1 MTDMNKHVM
10 DEAIGET
17 RLDRNTQG
25 LIGKGAPRYEG
36 KLKVTGTA
44 PYAYERLAEQDVA
57 YGFIVPAKIARGTI
71 TSIDTSRAEAVPGVL
86 KIITGDRITRAASQ
100 PGAPA
105 AQTIDGQV
113 FHYNQ
118 PVALV
123 IADSFET
130 ARNAAGLVAV
140 TYDETAGRFDIAARD
155 TVREPGSSP
164 MEPNNK
170 RGDFEHAFAQA
181 EVTFDETYTTPSYH
195 AAAMEPHASTASWD
209 GATLEVWTSCQLLE
223 SGIGQIAAG
232 VGLDED
238 KVRVHSPYIGGGF
251 GSKLGTSPDAVLAA
265 LGTMAI
271 GKPVKVAM
279 TRQNVFQAT
288 SRRGETVQRVRFGA
302 TKEGKITC
310 FAHETDT
317 TNSPG
322 NGFFEPSGISSVFL
336 YAGKDRMITH
346 SLVETDVLM
355 TSAVRA
361 PGEATGMLA
370 TESALDEFAE
380 RFGIDPVEFR
390 RMNEPEV
397 NPMDDTP
404 FSSRRLIECIDEGAR
419 RFGWSDRPTKPGSR
433 REGEWLIGY
442 GMSSAS
448 RLNQLQQSSAE
459 IEMAPDGRATIRTA
473 MTDIGTGTYTI
484 LQQICA
490 EMLGL
495 PLDRVDVVLG
505 DTDLPASSGS
515 GGSWGANS
523 AGSSV
528 YVASLALIR
537 ELADRIDADAETL
550 TLKDG
555 HAIFGNRQIP
565 FSEILKGETISVT
578 GTIEPGETAD
588 KTHQAS
594 YGAHFCEV
602 GVNVVTGE
610 TRIRRLL
617 TVGAAGRILNEK
629 TATSQCYGGQIWG
642 IGYALEED
650 LVIDKRN
657 GLIVNH
663 DLAEYHVPVHADVP
677 ALEVVLL
684 EDRDPH
690 ASPLAG
696 KGIGE
701 LAIAG
706 VGASITNAIYNACG
720 VRVRDYPATLDK
732 VLAGL
737 PDDYLTAA

>member
-1 MTDMNKHVM
+1 MNKHVM
-10 DEAIGET
+10 DDAIGET

-25 LIGKGAPRYEG
+25 VIGKGAPRYEG
-36 KLKVTGTA
+36 KLKVSGTA
-44 PYAYERLAEQDVA
+44 PYAYEHLGGEDVA
-57 YGFIVPAKIARGTI
+57 YGFIVPASIAKGTI
-71 TSIDTSRAEAVPGVL
+71 KSVDASAAEAIPGVL
-86 KIITGDRITRAASQ
+86 KVISGEKIVRAASQ
-100 PGAPA
+100 PMAPA
-105 AQTIDGQV
+105 AQTIDGEV

-118 PVALV
+118 PVAVV
-123 IADSFET
+123 IAGTFET
-130 ARNAAGLVAV
+130 ARHASKLVKV
-140 TYDETAGRFDIAARD
+140 EYSETEGRFDITNRH
-155 TVREPGSSP
+155 TVREPASMP
-164 MEPNNK
+164 MEPNQT
-170 RGDFEHAFAQA
+170 RGDFEHAFAEA
-181 EVTFDETYTTPSYH
+181 EVKFDQTYTTPSYQ
-195 AAAMEPHASTASWD
+195 AAAMEPHATTAKWD
-209 GATLEVWTSCQLLE
+209 GNHLTVWTSHQLLE
-223 SGIGQIAAG
+223 TAPGQLAKHTGI
-232 VGLDED
+232 DED
-238 KVRVHSPYIGGGF
+238 KITVHSPYIGGGF
-251 GSKLGTSPDAVLAA
+251 GSKLGLGPDAVMAA
-265 LGTMAI
+265 NASIAI
-271 GKPVKVAM
+271 GKPVKIAL

-288 SRRGETVQRVRFGA
+288 SRRGETVQRVRIGA
-302 TKEGKITC
+302 TKAGKITC

-322 NGFFEPSGISSVFL
+322 NGFFEPSGISTVFL
-336 YAGKDRMITH
+336 YPGKDRIISH
-346 SLVETDVLM
+346 NIVETDVLM
-355 TSAVRA
+355 ASACRA

-370 TESALDEFAE
+370 TESALDELAE
-380 RFGIDPVEFR
+380 TLGIDPVEFR

-397 NPMDDTP
+397 NPQDDTP
-404 FSSRRLIECIDEGAR
+404 FSSRRLIDCIEEGSK
-419 RFGWSDRPTKPGSR
+419 RFGWLDRPKTPGSR

-448 RLNQLQQSSAE
+448 RKNDLMPSAAE
-459 IEMAPDGRATIRTA
+459 IEMAADGRATVRTG

-484 LQQICA
+484 LQQIAA

-495 PLDRVDVVLG
+495 PLDMVDVELG
-505 DTDLPASSGS
+505 DSRFAQSSGS

-537 ELADRIDADAETL
+537 ELASRIDADAETL

-555 HAIFGNRQIP
+555 HAISGNKQIP
-565 FSEILKGETISVT
+565 FADILKGEAISVT
-578 GTIEPGETAD
+578 GKIEPGKQAEE
-588 KTHQAS
+588 THQAS

-650 LVIDKRN
+650 LVVDKRN

-677 ALEVVLL
+677 KLDVVLL

-706 VGASITNAIYNACG
+706 VGAAITNAIYNACG
-720 VRVRDYPATLDK
+720 VRIRDYPATLDK

>member
-1 MTDMNKHVM
+1 MNKHVM

-25 LIGKGAPRYEG
+25 VIGKGAPRYEG
-36 KLKVTGTA
+36 KLKVSGTA
-44 PYAYERLAEQDVA
+44 PYAYEHLGGEDVA
-57 YGFIVPAKIARGTI
+57 YGFIVPASIARGKI
-71 TSIDTSRAEAVPGVL
+71 RSVDTSAAEAVPGVL
-86 KIITGDRITRAASQ
+86 KVISGEKIVRAASQ
-100 PGAPA
+100 PMAPA
-105 AQTIDGQV
+105 AQTIDGEV

-118 PVALV
+118 PVAVV
-123 IADSFET
+123 IADTFEV
-130 ARNAAGLVAV
+130 ARHASKLVKV
-140 TYDETAGRFDIAARD
+140 EYSETEGRFDITNRH
-155 TVREPGSSP
+155 TVREPDSMP
-164 MEPNNK
+164 MTPNQS
-170 RGDFEHAFAQA
+170 RGDFEHAFAEA
-181 EVTFDETYTTPSYH
+181 EVQFDQTYTTPSYQ
-195 AAAMEPHASTASWD
+195 AAAMEPHATTAKWD
-209 GATLEVWTSCQLLE
+209 GNHLTVWTSHQLLE
-223 SGIGQIAAG
+223 TAPGQIAKHTG
-232 VGLDED
+232 IDED
-238 KVRVHSPYIGGGF
+238 KITVHSPYIGGGF
-251 GSKLGTSPDAVLAA
+251 GSKLGLGPDAVMAA
-265 LGTMAI
+265 NATIAI
-271 GKPVKVAM
+271 GKPVKIAL

-288 SRRGETVQRVRFGA
+288 SRRGETIQRVRIGA
-302 TKEGKITC
+302 TKAGKITC

-322 NGFFEPSGISSVFL
+322 NGFFEPSGISSLFL
-336 YAGKDRMITH
+336 YPGKDRIIAH
-346 SLVETDVLM
+346 NIVETDVLM

-370 TESALDEFAE
+370 TESALDELAE
-380 RFGIDPVEFR
+380 TLGIDPVEFR

-397 NPMDDTP
+397 NPQDDRP
-404 FSSRRLIECIDEGAR
+404 FSSRRLMECIDEGAK
-419 RFGWSDRPTKPGSR
+419 RFGWSDRPEKPASR

-448 RLNQLQQSSAE
+448 RKNDLMPSAAE
-459 IEMAPDGRATIRTA
+459 IEMSSDGRATVRTG

-484 LQQICA
+484 LQQIAA

-495 PLDRVDVVLG
+495 PLDMVDVELG
-505 DTDLPASSGS
+505 DSRFAASSGS

-537 ELADRIDADAETL
+537 ELASRLDADAETL

-555 HAIFGNRQIP
+555 HAIFGNKQIP
-565 FSEILKGETISVT
+565 LPDILKGETISVT
-578 GTIEPGETAD
+578 GKIEPGKQAEE
-588 KTHQAS
+588 THQAS

-706 VGASITNAIYNACG
+706 VGAAITNAIYNACG
-720 VRVRDYPATLDK
+720 VRIRDYPATLDK